1 MSFQAPLFL
10 WGLLL
15 VPAALAAYL
24 FAQRRRARYAV
35 RFTNLDLLANLVPA
49 MPAWRRHVPAACY
62 LLALAALLVSLARPR
77 ATIPVPRDAA
87 TVVMVLDISGS
98 MDAADVQPTRLG
110 AARAAAKRFL
120 DQLPPRFRV
129 ALVSFSSGVNVA
141 SLPTTDRAAV
151 RRALDR
157 LHAEGG
163 TAMGDAIER
172 AVELAQS
179 ARQPDGVAGG
189 DPVPSSRTPATTPPG
204 LAPVPAMSA
213 GAPPATPPGSTPA
226 AGANGAPARVPAAIL
241 LLSDGASNTG
251 RLQPLEAAQ
260 QAQQAG
266 IPIYTIALGTPDGTL
281 ASQDRFGR
289 QHLTPVPPDPATL
302 QQIAE
307 ITGGQFFSAPTARDL
322 QAVYQQIG
330 SSIGFTPQREEITFA
345 FAAAGAAFLAAGGA
359 LALLW
364 FNRFP

>member
-1 MSFQAPLFL
+1 MSFEAPLFL

-24 FAQRRRARYAV
+24 LAQRRRARYAV

-49 MPAWRRHVPAACY
+49 TPAWRRHVPAACY

-87 TVVMVLDISGS
+87 TVVMVMDISGS
-98 MDAADVQPTRLG
+98 MDAAGVQPTRLG

-129 ALVSFSSGVNVA
+129 ALISFSSGVNVA
-141 SLPTTDRAAV
+141 SPPTTDRAAV
-151 RRALDR
+151 RHALDG

-172 AVELAQS
+172 AVEVAQL

-189 DPVPSSRTPATTPPG
+189 DPVLGSRAPTATLPG
-204 LAPVPAMSA
+204 STPVPATPA
-213 GAPPATPPGSTPA
+213 GAPPAAGPGAS
-226 AGANGAPARVPAAIL
+226 APVPAAIL
-241 LLSDGASNTG
+241 LLSDGASNAG

-281 ASQDRFGR
+281 VSQDRFGR

-307 ITGGQFFSAPTARDL
+307 TTGGQFFSAPTARDL

-330 SSIGFTPQREEITFA
+330 SSIGFIPEQEEITFV
-345 FAAAGAAFLAAGGA
+345 FAAAGAAFLAAGGT

>member
-1 MSFQAPLFL
+1 MSFEAPLFL

-15 VPAALAAYL
+15 IPAALIAYL
-24 FAQRRRARYAV
+24 LAQRRRTRYAV

-49 MPAWRRHVPAACY
+49 TPAWRRHVPAACY

-87 TVVMVLDISGS
+87 TVVMVMDISGS

-129 ALVSFSSGVNVA
+129 ALISFSSGVNVA
-141 SLPTTDRAAV
+141 SPPTTDRAAI
-151 RRALDR
+151 RHALDG

-172 AVELAQS
+172 AVEVAQS
-179 ARQPDGVAGG
+179 ARQPDGVTGG
-189 DPVPSSRTPATTPPG
+189 DLVVPGSRAPTAT
-204 LAPVPAMSA
+204 L
-213 GAPPATPPGSTPA
+213 PGSTPVPATPAGAPSATQPGNAPA
-226 AGANGAPARVPAAIL
+226 AGPGAQVPVPAAIL
-241 LLSDGASNTG
+241 LLSDGASNAG

-260 QAQQAG
+260 RAQQAG

-281 ASQDRFGR
+281 VSQDRFGR
-289 QHLTPVPPDPATL
+289 QHLTPVPPDPSTL

-307 ITGGQFFSAPTARDL
+307 TTGGQFFSAPTARDL

-330 SSIGFTPQREEITFA
+330 SSIGFIPEQEEITFV